1 MITNQNLVS
10 KILETISKLAFLERR
25 RKITYNGI
33 KLYPSEVHLLLFIY
47 HIQDTNITK
56 IADHLN
62 LTKGAISQTL
72 SRLNNKGIIKKRTE
86 PSKKNQVHVQFT
98 NEGKLLMEHVI
109 EFRNSLET
117 KYLNFLETKSDEEKQ
132 TISDFLDALVLIMH
146 HNNN

>member
-1 MITNQNLVS
+1 MINNLELVN
-10 KILETISKLAFLERR
+10 KILETISKITFSDRR
-25 RKITYNGI
+25 RKITYKGI

-47 HIQDTNITK
+47 HIQNTNITK
-56 IADHLN
+56 IADLLG

-72 SRLNNKGIIKKRTE
+72 SRLHKKGIILKRTE

-98 NEGKLLMEHVI
+98 NEGKMLMEHVI

-117 KYLNFLETKSDEEKQ
+117 KYLNFLESKSDEEKQ
-132 TISDFLDALVLIMH
+132 TISDFLDTLVSIMH